1 MEQFRASGA
10 GKGGKPQASTK
21 ARGLPLVG
29 DLSVLQARQ
38 ARQLSSSPARRPGHR
53 NRTDWRCRGR
63 ERLASSSHSSAHPVS
78 SSAESPTAAVSQGR
92 IARIARIA
100 KRAAPS
106 LPANAPA
113 KVGSVR
119 GARRRGERMACGGRM
134 PRQAC
139 WLLKGAARRARKGVC
154 LDRRRRPSGG
164 PWSPGRRRRLRGPKD
179 RKLRGCRSEAELAT
193 PQTGEAGHAAGF
205 RAKARAGCGEGAM
218 QPRGWRTGSRLWRL
232 PLAPVCP
239 VAGMVAGPPTVRDSA
254 GIFAKHDA
262 KH

>member
-1 MEQFRASGA
+1 MAELAGFVAGRQDLHRRHVRPGQAGREERLYAAGFQGGLGRRMPGTGRRDASPLRRASASWLGILTEQFRASGA

-53 NRTDWRCRGR
+53 NRTDRRCRGR

-119 GARRRGERMACGGRM
+119 APGGVESV
-134 PRQAC
+134 
-139 WLLKGAARRARKGVC
+139 G
-154 LDRRRRPSGG
+154 
-164 PWSPGRRRRLRGPKD
+164 
-179 RKLRGCRSEAELAT
+179 
-193 PQTGEAGHAAGF
+193 
-205 RAKARAGCGEGAM
+205 RAGGGCLGK
-218 QPRGWRTGSRLWRL
+218 P
-232 PLAPVCP
+232 
-239 VAGMVAGPPTVRDSA
+239 AGC
-254 GIFAKHDA
+254 
-262 KH
+262 